1 MVKSD
6 RCVGSCNTLNDLSN
20 KVYISNKRE
29 DLNLSVFNM
38 ITCINEWKMLTKDT
52 YMNLMEQN
60 VSQINGEITVN
71 VDVSVKT
78 IIYVKKIVKSP
89 ATCNCENGKYLASI
103 MDDSLI
109 TDDSVSYRVIWSR
122 RR

>member
-20 KVYISNKRE
+20 KVYIPNKRE

-38 ITCINEWKMLTKDT
+38 ITCINEWKMLIKDT

>member
-20 KVYISNKRE
+20 KVYIPNKRE

-38 ITCINEWKMLTKDT
+38 ITCINEWKMLIKDT

-109 TDDSVSYRVIWSR
+109 TDDSVSYRVI
-122 RR
+122 

>member
-20 KVYISNKRE
+20 KVYIPNKRE

>member
-38 ITCINEWKMLTKDT
+38 ITCINEWKMLIKDT